1 MSFDSLLKQ
10 RASIRKYSSK
20 KPSETQIIE
29 IIEAGNLAPSPGNLP
44 ILTYT
49 VIEDYEKISKI
60 AQACQQ
66 EFIKSAPVLI
76 VVCSHSKNVTLM
88 YDKRAQKYVKQQ
100 AGAAIENMLLK
111 ITDLGLASCWVG
123 AFADITIR
131 NTLKIPEDIEIEAV
145 LPIGYQ
151 LKTDK
156 TSQKQK
162 PPLETRVFFEKY
174 KSKEK
179 LPEIKINKTS
189 E

>member
-1 MSFDSLLKQ
+1 MSFDNLLKQ

-49 VIEDYEKISKI
+49 VVEDPEKINKI

-66 EFIKSAPVLI
+66 EFIKSAQVLI
-76 VVCSHSKNVTLM
+76 VLCSHSKNIERM
-88 YDKRAQKYVKQQ
+88 FDKRTQKYVKQQ

-123 AFADITIR
+123 AFADITIK
-131 NTLKIPEDIEIEAV
+131 NTLKIPEEIEVEAV

-151 LKTDK
+151 LKNDK

-162 PPLETRVFFEKY
+162 PHLEQRVFFEKY
-174 KSKEK
+174 KSKDK
-179 LPEIKINKTS
+179 IPEIKINKTA